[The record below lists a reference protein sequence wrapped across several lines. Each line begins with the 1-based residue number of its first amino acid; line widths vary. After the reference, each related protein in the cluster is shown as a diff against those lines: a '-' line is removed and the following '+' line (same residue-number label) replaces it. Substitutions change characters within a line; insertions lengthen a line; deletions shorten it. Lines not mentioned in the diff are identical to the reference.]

1 MNTVEHWAERF
12 SKRLWLA
19 VGAGAL
25 AVIAVGGVFWF
36 EYAAFGPRAPGQ
48 RSWLFWVAAIPA
60 YLLLQFFAE
69 VVLQGFWGA
78 SSVVAKTLPVVV
90 VVLFYAAYFALI
102 A

>member
-1 MNTVEHWAERF
+1 MNAAEHRAERF
-12 SKRLWLA
+12 SRRAWLA
-19 VGAGAL
+19 IAAGAF
-25 AVIAVGGVFWF
+25 AVVAVGGIFWL
-36 EYAAFGPRAPGQ
+36 EYAAFGPRATGQ
-48 RSWLFWVAAIPA
+48 SWLFWAAAIPV

-78 SSVVAKTLPVVV
+78 SSIVAKALPVVV